1 MLYIYCIYS
10 VFNCSF
16 VVFDWFSLYIV
27 WAPFVNIYSK
37 DGFWKNL
44 NITVFKKYF
53 FDKIF
58 FDVCI
63 MKLYQVYIHPWLT
76 LMINS
81 QIKFETLVFRL
92 MKGLARNYLW
102 ARVEAGKIQKA
113 SCKCDSNSVTA
124 ITQWWLELHCHLIL
138 HTIKHISW
146 FSQLARWLQCVHVM
160 HDTVCSNP
168 TRANFLYWTEIP

>member
-1 MLYIYCIYS
+1 MLQLQNMLLILYILCTSYFCYISLYWYWAPS
-10 VFNCSF
+10 WEFFKYAFNSFKFFIFYIKYFISYIEIFLNQICYTFIAYILF

-37 DGFWKNL
+37 EGFWKNQ

-58 FDVCI
+58 FDIC
-63 MKLYQVYIHPWLT
+63 MMQLYQVYIHPWLT

-102 ARVEAGKIQKA
+102 VRVKVEKI
-113 SCKCDSNSVTA
+113 
-124 ITQWWLELHCHLIL
+124 
-138 HTIKHISW
+138 
-146 FSQLARWLQCVHVM
+146 
-160 HDTVCSNP
+160 
-168 TRANFLYWTEIP
+168 